1 MNKEQLRMQMLAG
14 IITEG
19 QYKEKMEEEEVRGKI
34 GKSYPAPGSISYND
48 DEDDDEGEEIT
59 FTPQQKKQY
68 QEVLIKKFYQDVKS
82 EDEYEAVRNLSQ
94 SSENIIAS
102 ILSGLDPFEN
112 KWYTQGDWYMGKKDN
127 KKHPTYVLKLKGY
140 DFKKVKDFM
149 DKMLNDF
156 EKSPT
161 NNPKIK
167 DIQSWILIHLK

>member
-48 DEDDDEGEEIT
+48 DEDDDEGEKIT

-68 QEVLIKKFYQDVKS
+68 QEALIKKFYQDVKS
-82 EDEYEAVRNLSQ
+82 EDEYEAVRNLSL
-94 SSENIIAS
+94 SSENIIAN
-102 ILSGLDPFEN
+102 ILSGYKPLKMD
-112 KWYTQGDWYMGKKDN
+112 WYAEIGDWDMGDEDEKD
-127 KKHPTYVLKLKGY
+127 HPTYILQSKGY
-140 DFKKVKDFM
+140 DLDEVKNFM

-156 EKSPT
+156 EKGST
-161 NNPKIK
+161 NNPQIK
-167 DIQSWILIHLK
+167 DIQSWIKAAY